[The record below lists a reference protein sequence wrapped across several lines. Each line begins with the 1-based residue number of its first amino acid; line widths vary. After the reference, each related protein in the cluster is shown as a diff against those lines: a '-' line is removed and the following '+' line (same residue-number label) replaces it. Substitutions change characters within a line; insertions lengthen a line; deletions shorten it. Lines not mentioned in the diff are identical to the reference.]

1 MVAHPSKFSPI
12 LLFYNSL
19 TKKLVADQKAMVFL
33 NWKTF
38 FGNSLEIKAY
48 SQKVFTQRPNQRS
61 KKILSKFKNAANV

>member
-19 TKKLVADQKAMVFL
+19 TKKLVADQKAIVFL

-38 FGNSLEIKAY
+38 FGNNLEVNAY
-48 SQKVFTQRPNQRS
+48 SQHVFTQRPNQRL

>member
-19 TKKLVADQKAMVFL
+19 TKKLVADQKAIFFL

-38 FGNSLEIKAY
+38 FGNNLEVNAY
-48 SQKVFTQRPNQRS
+48 SQHVFTQRPNQRL

>member
-19 TKKLVADQKAMVFL
+19 TKKLVADQKAIVFL

-38 FGNSLEIKAY
+38 FGNNLEVNAY
-48 SQKVFTQRPNQRS
+48 SQHVFTQRPNQRL
-61 KKILSKFKNAANV
+61 KKILSKFKNADNV

>member
-1 MVAHPSKFSPI
+1 MAAHPSKFSPI

-19 TKKLVADQKAMVFL
+19 TKKLVADQKAIVFL

-38 FGNSLEIKAY
+38 FGNNLEVNAY
-48 SQKVFTQRPNQRS
+48 SQHVFTQRPNQRL